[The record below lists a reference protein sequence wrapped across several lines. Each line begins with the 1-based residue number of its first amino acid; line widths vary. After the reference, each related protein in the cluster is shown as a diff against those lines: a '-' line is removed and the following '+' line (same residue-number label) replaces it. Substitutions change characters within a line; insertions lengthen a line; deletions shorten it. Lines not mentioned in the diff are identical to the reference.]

1 MTFRGNALNPSCDE
15 PGCHARAENPVAGK
29 DFCDAHIGHIVA
41 RYTGLTDAHRL
52 AVVREIYGE
61 MRSSGGSTVV
71 ALERYHD
78 RIKARVK
85 E

>member
-1 MTFRGNALNPSCDE
+1 LSFRGNALNPSCDE

-29 DFCDAHIGHIVA
+29 DFCGAHIGQIVG
-41 RYTGLTDAHRL
+41 RYTRLTDAHRL
-52 AVVREIYGE
+52 AVLHEIYGE

-71 ALERYHD
+71 ALDRYQD
-78 RIKARVK
+78 KIKARVK